1 MAATGEKQRFTVTAS
16 FKRDFDLV
24 MEAFRVSADE
34 VDEAKA
40 IARANMVAAEDAYYA
55 DAEMIR
61 AGWNPT
67 REQAATFLKRT
78 GFVVEARWP
87 VEQRAHVEVRWPS
100 LNLKAA
106 A

>member
-1 MAATGEKQRFTVTAS
+1 MTATGEKRFTVTAS

-24 MEAFRVSADE
+24 MEAFKVLLQE
-34 VDEAKA
+34 IEEAKA

-55 DAEMIR
+55 DAAMIR
-61 AGWNPT
+61 AGWIPT
-67 REQAATFLKRT
+67 QEQVAEFLKRT
-78 GFVVEARWP
+78 GFVVEPRWP